1 MKSKFAI
8 AGHPVHPML
17 VSLPIGLFA
26 WALVANIVYLLT
38 DSDRTW
44 YEISYWSSI
53 AGIATALLAA
63 IPGMI
68 DGFTIGRGSE
78 AREKAMLHMTLNLV
92 VIGLFVGAVLL
103 MRGNGATEGSEL
115 TLSVALQAVAVGLLG
130 LSGWIG
136 GEMVFR
142 DHLAIIPED
151 PDVAAQEQRRHSHK
165 PAARHTPQGR

>member
-8 AGHPVHPML
+8 AGHPIHPML
-17 VSLPIGLFA
+17 VALPIGLFA
-26 WALVANIVYLLT
+26 WALAANVIYIGS

-53 AGIATALLAA
+53 AGIATAFLAA
-63 IPGMI
+63 VPGFV
-68 DGFTIGRGSE
+68 DGFTIARNSE

-92 VIGLFVGAVLL
+92 VIGLFFGSVLL
-103 MRGNGATEGSEL
+103 MRDNGALDGGEL
-115 TLSVALQAVAVGLLG
+115 SFAVALQAVAVGLLL

-142 DHLAIIPED
+142 DHLATIPED
-151 PDVAAQEQRRHSHK
+151 SEVAAQEKLRHSHK
-165 PAARHTPQGR
+165 PQPRRTPLGR